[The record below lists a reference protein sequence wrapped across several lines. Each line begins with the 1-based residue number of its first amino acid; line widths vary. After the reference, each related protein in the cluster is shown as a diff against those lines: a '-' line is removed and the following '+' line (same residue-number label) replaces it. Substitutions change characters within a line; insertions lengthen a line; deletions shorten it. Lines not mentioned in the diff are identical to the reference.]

1 VGAVTALVGK
11 LPHRLSRKVPG
22 VPPAEQIRTDAL
34 LIFSLILFAVL
45 PAAPQALPCAV

>member
-1 VGAVTALVGK
+1 MTALVGK